1 MGARVRCAARRRG
14 SEPARGLSALHEDVV
29 RRRTPS
35 VATGR
40 NEKEGRRRG
49 EAQARSKLRSKWQV
63 NARFA
68 ARNRDRITF
77 PLYIE
82 DDVFL
87 HRLDLSKTNG
97 RPKVQKTGT
106 SRHLPG
112 HPTHTQAAG
121 AGGCRGTRARS
132 CFEGLSDVGTLAVAN
147 TKLAIHS
154 DDSWAASRRC
164 FASQ

>member
-68 ARNRDRITF
+68 ARNRDRITS

-87 HRLDLSKTNG
+87 HRLDLSKTKG
-97 RPKVQKTGT
+97 DQKCKRRAPPATY
-106 SRHLPG
+106 P
-112 HPTHTQAAG
+112 PPDTHTG
-121 AGGCRGTRARS
+121 RGRRRVPGDTRAVLFRGS
-132 CFEGLSDVGTLAVAN
+132 
-147 TKLAIHS
+147 
-154 DDSWAASRRC
+154 
-164 FASQ
+164 

>member
-35 VATGR
+35 VATWR

-68 ARNRDRITF
+68 ARNRDRITS

-87 HRLDLSKTNG
+87 HRLDLSKTKG
-97 RPKVQKTGT
+97 DQKCKRRAPPATY
-106 SRHLPG
+106 P
-112 HPTHTQAAG
+112 PPDTHTG
-121 AGGCRGTRARS
+121 RGRRRVPGDTRAVLFRGS
-132 CFEGLSDVGTLAVAN
+132 
-147 TKLAIHS
+147 
-154 DDSWAASRRC
+154 
-164 FASQ
+164 

>member
-68 ARNRDRITF
+68 ARNRDRITS

-87 HRLDLSKTNG
+87 HRLDLSKTKRG
-97 RPKVQKTGT
+97 DQKCKRRAPPATY
-106 SRHLPG
+106 P
-112 HPTHTQAAG
+112 PPDTHTG
-121 AGGCRGTRARS
+121 RGRRRVPGDTRAVLFRGS
-132 CFEGLSDVGTLAVAN
+132 
-147 TKLAIHS
+147 
-154 DDSWAASRRC
+154 
-164 FASQ
+164 